1 MKNKYINR
9 LIKFNVLISFC
20 FYNYICYS
28 VELGNL
34 IAIDIFSNNNDT
46 NSILNKE
53 YLIVSNEENIVPND
67 NIFDKENIDAAEKH
81 NKYINEKDFWYA
93 DTKMSI
99 LIGGLPS
106 LETKIKP
113 IPTTILAVGLAG
125 AFILQHQLQMKTIWK
140 NNKDAYF
147 KFQDD
152 LKEEMF
158 IDKCGHFYGA
168 YITSYFLREA
178 LVGCGFGW
186 NTANNVAGILGL
198 TYSTYVEI
206 WDGFGPDYG
215 FSPSDFIADVAG
227 ATFFI
232 AQHYYPSLR
241 NITPKF
247 IYFPSEWT
255 GYKSRIPTAMFI
267 DDYSSQF
274 FFYSINIYNLL
285 PDKWKTYYPS
295 WLELSVGYTVRNML
309 DKVRHP
315 DEEQCSEC
323 TFWKDGYWGSP
334 RVVLALDYN
343 LEKILPSGGNTWN
356 WFRQTLNRFK
366 LPSPALEIGKVTRFY
381 ILFPFKLW

>member
-1 MKNKYINR
+1 MKKIYLIIFLIFFCNYFCCNAGLGYI
-9 LIKFNVLISFC
+9 FAS
-20 FYNYICYS
+20 
-28 VELGNL
+28 
-34 IAIDIFSNNNDT
+34 NNDT
-46 NSILNKE
+46 NSFLNKE
-53 YLIVSNEENIVPND
+53 YLIASNDEIVQLQENVLADEISND
-67 NIFDKENIDAAEKH
+67 ETKNI
-81 NKYINEKDFWYA
+81 KYIDEKDFWYA

-99 LIGGLPS
+99 LIGGLPQA
-106 LETKIKP
+106 ETKIKP
-113 IPTTILAVGLAG
+113 IPTAILTAGLTG

-152 LKEEMF
+152 LKEELF
-158 IDKCGHFYGA
+158 VDKLGHFYGA

-186 NTANNVAGILGL
+186 ESSNNIAAILGL

-215 FSPSDFIADVAG
+215 FSPSDFIADILG
-227 ATFFI
+227 AAFFS
-232 AQHYYPSLR
+232 AQHYHPSLR

-247 IYFPSEWT
+247 IYIPSEWT
-255 GYKSRIPTAMFI
+255 GYKSRIPNAMFI

-274 FFYSINIYNLL
+274 FFYSVNIHNLL

-315 DEEQCSEC
+315 EEEPCNEC
-323 TFWKDGYWGSP
+323 TFWKEGYWGSP
-334 RVVLALDYN
+334 RIVLALDYN
-343 LEKILPSGGNTWN
+343 LEKILPDGGNTWN

-366 LPSPALEIGKVTRFY
+366 LPSPALEIGTVTRFY